1 VPSVY
6 DASVEDR
13 MFARFARA
21 QDASSRLAFVA
32 VLGGVLLV
40 AWALWFFLA
49 RVALYEVS
57 RSARLESASHDIDAP
72 VSARLIRSNLVLDRQ
87 VSQGEV
93 LVELDAESFRLE
105 RAAEERR
112 LATLGPQIEA
122 LRQQLASHEQAM
134 RGETRVQMAQIN
146 EAKARHRA
154 SLVVASQKDSE
165 RRRLQTL
172 RDQGLVAPL
181 DRDRSN
187 AEAQQQSA
195 EAEAAGQQVGRVGSE
210 AAVKLSER
218 RALMAGLQV
227 DMAKL
232 ESERADGES
241 KVRILNQKID
251 LHVIRAPVAGRI
263 GYMMNLR
270 PGAMVTEDTRLCT
283 IVPEGGPRIV
293 ALFDASSAAG
303 RVLAGQ
309 GARLRMLGFP
319 WTKYGMLQ
327 AQVDRVGNEPK
338 DGQIRVELILRPG
351 QRTTIPLEHGL
362 AASAEVEVERVS
374 PYALMLD
381 AAGRFL
387 MSAEGRARVTSQ

>member
-1 VPSVY
+1 
-6 DASVEDR
+6 

-32 VLGGVLLV
+32 VMGGVLLV
-40 AWALWFFLA
+40 AWTLWFFLA

-72 VSARLIRSNLVLDRQ
+72 LSARLVRSNLVLDRQ
-87 VSQGEV
+87 VSKGDV
-93 LVELDAESFRLE
+93 LIELDAEAARLA
-105 RAAEERR
+105 RAAEESR

-122 LRQQLASHEQAM
+122 LRQQVASHEQAM
-134 RGETRVQMAQIN
+134 RGEARVQVAQLN

-154 SLVVASQKDSE
+154 SLVAATQKDSE
-165 RRRLQTL
+165 RRRLQAL
-172 RDQGLVAPL
+172 RDEGLVAPL

-187 AEAQQQSA
+187 AEAQQHSA

-218 RALMAGLQV
+218 KALMAGLQV
-227 DMAKL
+227 EMARL
-232 ESERADGES
+232 ESERADAES
-241 KVRILNQKID
+241 KVRILNQKIE

-263 GYMMNLR
+263 GYLVNLR
-270 PGAMVTEDTRLCT
+270 PGAMVTEGTRLCT

-293 ALFDASSAAG
+293 AFFAATTAAG

-309 GARLRMLGFP
+309 SARLRMLGFP
-319 WTKYGMLQ
+319 WTKYGILR
-327 AQVDRVGNEPK
+327 AQVDRVGHEPK
-338 DGQIRVELILRPG
+338 DGQIRVELVLRPG
-351 QRTTIPLEHGL
+351 QRTAIPLEHGL

-387 MSAEGRARVTSQ
+387 MSAEVGARVASP